1 MASTYTAAQLLLWKR
16 LYGFNGWTTG
26 PDTIGALLYGAAFF
40 NVTSGDAT
48 CQINPLTALSSGADG
63 EACTPTSLWNDT
75 VWRELGGEVCF
86 TSPGFLINPYYVADP
101 SIEGCI
107 DAFDAYRN
115 ATAADG
121 GVRFTC
127 NCSGISAD
135 HAFLVGGTRPSIV
148 FTIIQNLGTALA
160 AVMALPVG
168 AWTDMYSR
176 KKIWAVIV
184 GICTVGFFG
193 SAVLGSGY
201 VWAVSAASSALLVG
215 FTEVQTIPRQA
226 YLDLFPLDEHGY
238 IQGTRGAWSYASQL
252 VFVAISFAL
261 TLVVP
266 LVTDATVLFVI
277 IGVWCAARNSRRAIR
292 RNSAQFSDG
301 LSATSTGTAPS
312 RRT

>member
-184 GICTVGFFG
+184 GICTLGFFG

-277 IGVWCAARNSRRAIR
+277 IGVWCAARNSLGAQFSARNSRRAILG
-292 RNSAQFSDG
+292 AQFG
-301 LSATSTGTAPS
+301 AIL
-312 RRT
+312 